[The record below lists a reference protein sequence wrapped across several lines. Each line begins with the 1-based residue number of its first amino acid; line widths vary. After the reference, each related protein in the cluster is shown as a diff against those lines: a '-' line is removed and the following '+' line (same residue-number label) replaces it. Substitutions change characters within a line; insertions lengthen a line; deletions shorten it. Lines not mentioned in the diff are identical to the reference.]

1 MKALLVIRREYKENV
16 RKRSFIISTIVVP
29 IFMLAFLVIP
39 IVLSGLEPND
49 RYRVTVLDQTGA
61 MGRDIVLALNDTLQ
75 DGSRKYVAN
84 AIAARGDR
92 FDAHRLELV
101 EKIIQGKLDIVVA
114 IPSTVLDDGKLSYIT
129 REVRSFTVLERF
141 ESVVAD
147 IVLERRLASAGLEYE
162 QVRSLT
168 TGVFMELSQITSK
181 GEVEPRDFLSEWGLV
196 FVFVMILYM
205 ALLTWGITI
214 SRGIIEEKSSRVVEV
229 LLSSIKPFDLLF
241 GKVVGTGLA
250 GLTQLSIWA
259 VAGFF
264 ISLYGATGAAPVLE
278 NIHVAPIIFVYF
290 MLYFV
295 LGFLLYSAM
304 FTVIGSIC
312 STDQDAQQLQ
322 GLVTLPL
329 IIPIL
334 CLMLI
339 IQSPNSTFAV
349 VLSLIPVFTPM
360 VMLARV
366 ILLEPPLW
374 QILLSIA
381 LLTASIFAAV
391 SFSARV
397 FRIGILMYG
406 KRPSL
411 REVIRWYRLSG

>member
-1 MKALLVIRREYKENV
+1 GGMMR
-16 RKRSFIISTIVVP
+16 
-29 IFMLAFLVIP
+29 
-39 IVLSGLEPND
+39 
-49 RYRVTVLDQTGA
+49 Q
-61 MGRDIVLALNDTLQ
+61 
-75 DGSRKYVAN
+75 
-84 AIAARGDR
+84 
-92 FDAHRLELV
+92 LV

-181 GEVEPRDFLSEWGLV
+181 GEVEQRDFLSEWGLV

-264 ISLYGATGAAPVLE
+264 ISLYGATGAAPLLE

-334 CLMLI
+334 SLMLI